1 MASPARYQGFRSAD
15 RFLQRFWRRSPPP
28 PGFHWLSWVRGTR
41 RRGPTLIARNHW
53 KCSLGAWLALGG
65 VAEVVGLLPPGATI
79 ALSPVAAGGGLGPDL
94 DKPPERHEGKVK
106 PGATAAEAH
115 GLASNALAELISRTH
130 GGHRGLT
137 HRYPY
142 ALAVGALV
150 LVLGWRW
157 PLWTAL
163 VLIAWWSAWP
173 LYCQLPRDRR
183 WASALLGA
191 VLAAVMAWRAWV
203 PETHGLA
210 AAAALGWAMH
220 IACDHFQSLFTKL
233 ARWIERRFHFRSLAQ
248 WVRDTFGLGS
258 PGEAAVGWL
267 SLVLGVAAWS
277 MLTNPYP
284 FS

>member
-1 MASPARYQGFRSAD
+1 M
-15 RFLQRFWRRSPPP
+15 
-28 PGFHWLSWVRGTR
+28 
-41 RRGPTLIARNHW
+41 IARNHW

-65 VAEVVGLLPPGATI
+65 LAEVAGLLPPGATI
-79 ALSPVAAGGGLGPDL
+79 GLSPVAAGGGLGPDL
-94 DKPPERHEGKVK
+94 DKPPEGHGFQRK

-115 GLASNALAELISRTH
+115 GLASNALAVLISRTH

-142 ALAVGALV
+142 ALVVGALV

-163 VLIAWWSAWP
+163 VLIGWWSAWP
-173 LYCQLPRDRR
+173 LYCQLPKTYR
-183 WASALLGA
+183 WSSALLGVA
-191 VLAAVMAWRAWV
+191 LAAVMGWRAWV
-203 PETHGLA
+203 PETSYLA

-233 ARWIERRFHFRSLAQ
+233 AHRIGRAHAPSLAA
-248 WVRDTFGLGS
+248 WVRETFGLGS
-258 PGEAAVGWL
+258 PGEACVAWL
-267 SLVLGVAAWS
+267 SLVLGAAAWS
-277 MLTNPYP
+277 MLTHPYP